1 MELFRVTTAIAGL
14 ESDLPVDVAGVVHR
28 APVRV
33 FKYILTFFP
42 IFLSLLFIILPPSMM
57 MMVLPVLELPHTTAL
72 NSPASAISL
81 RNSVCCLVGTAP
93 GFPVFFLIS
102 WVMTIPAETPHCL
115 NTRVTSEYSEK
126 QNAMLRRVGWNA
138 LMSSISFSS
147 FGQVQDLE
155 RHLVKPFVVHQGF
168 L

>member
-33 FKYILTFFP
+33 FKYILTFFL

-72 NSPASAISL
+72 NSPAS
-81 RNSVCCLVGTAP
+81 VP
-93 GFPVFFLIS
+93 
-102 WVMTIPAETPHCL
+102 
-115 NTRVTSEYSEK
+115 RVSDYDL
-126 QNAMLRRVGWNA
+126 LRRY
-138 LMSSISFSS
+138 LDS
-147 FGQVQDLE
+147 
-155 RHLVKPFVVHQGF
+155 
-168 L
+168 